1 MDLLEVRHLVRPA
14 QQNPTAQAQME
25 GRLFTVESGVV
36 SLQTERGLWVIPPG
50 HVGWVPSMH
59 VHGMVVH
66 GKMRGLQLNFSQQ
79 WSQAQMP
86 AEPKVVK
93 LTPLLQ
99 GLLTEMPLGENGLYL
114 QVFADAFERK
124 PLPTLFLPMPSD
136 PRLLAM
142 TTSLVQ
148 YPANDADLDAWAND
162 TGIPRRTLTRRFFKE
177 TGLSFA
183 QWRQQMRLL
192 LALEQLADGEML
204 TTVAQKVGYQSVSA
218 FIQVFRRALGT
229 TPKAIFP

>member
-1 MDLLEVRHLVRPA
+1 M
-14 QQNPTAQAQME
+14 
-25 GRLFTVESGVV
+25 
-36 SLQTERGLWVIPPG
+36 
-50 HVGWVPSMH
+50 
-59 VHGMVVH
+59 
-66 GKMRGLQLNFSQQ
+66 
-79 WSQAQMP
+79 
-86 AEPKVVK
+86 VK

-148 YPANDADLDAWAND
+148 NPANDADLDAWAND

-183 QWRQQMRLL
+183 QWRHQMRLL
-192 LALEQLADGEML
+192 LALEQLAEGETL
-204 TTVAQKVGYQSVSA
+204 ATVAQKVGYQSVSA
-218 FIQVFRRALGT
+218 LIQVFRRALGT
-229 TPKAIFP
+229 TPRRSSPDSSGAPLGARLPKDPEAQRLTNCLSQSSSTPGSSSGLASSAYWRAPKTAGR